1 MFTQPIRTFTSLQVV
16 PGFSYFFEKKF
27 QSCSNRN
34 FKPEFRVKQNF
45 LSITNDGFVIHSSE
59 TKQFQQIHN
68 QELKAVENKAIY
80 INLGFVWHGVFHDV
94 VIYNFPIMW
103 YEYNEKLP

>member
-1 MFTQPIRTFTSLQVV
+1 M
-16 PGFSYFFEKKF
+16 
-27 QSCSNRN
+27 
-34 FKPEFRVKQNF
+34 RVKQNF
-45 LSITNDGFVIHSSE
+45 LWITNDRFVFVIHSSE

-80 INLGFVWHGVFHDV
+80 INLGSVWHGVFHDV

>member
-1 MFTQPIRTFTSLQVV
+1 M
-16 PGFSYFFEKKF
+16 
-27 QSCSNRN
+27 
-34 FKPEFRVKQNF
+34 RVKQNF
-45 LSITNDGFVIHSSE
+45 LSITNDGFVIHSCE

-80 INLGFVWHGVFHDV
+80 INLGFVWHGVFQDV

>member
-1 MFTQPIRTFTSLQVV
+1 M
-16 PGFSYFFEKKF
+16 
-27 QSCSNRN
+27 
-34 FKPEFRVKQNF
+34 RVKQNF
-45 LSITNDGFVIHSSE
+45 LSITNDRFVFVIHSSE

-94 VIYNFPIMW
+94 VIHNFPIMW

>member
-1 MFTQPIRTFTSLQVV
+1 M
-16 PGFSYFFEKKF
+16 
-27 QSCSNRN
+27 
-34 FKPEFRVKQNF
+34 RVKQNF

-94 VIYNFPIMW
+94 VIYNFPIMSTMRN
-103 YEYNEKLP
+103 YHKDMTKMFLRKIAESG